1 MRTAFPVGVK
11 QHAFAV
17 GVAGGDGAGDPDVLE
32 CAGAGD
38 DIAVVHFEEDVALCV
53 AHLDVLG
60 HEVAHVGQ
68 LGEQEFGGDEPL
80 LFACHPVA
88 LSRASGR
95 EGRIGC
101 VLDVGQ
107 LACACVEAAGAAVA
121 GEHEVAPLLTVL
133 PLHEHVVIGVFV
145 PQPGKGT

>member
-1 MRTAFPVGVK
+1 MRTAFPSGSSSTRLPW
-11 QHAFAV
+11 

-88 LSRASGR
+88 LSPASGR
-95 EGRIGC
+95 RGG
-101 VLDVGQ
+101 
-107 LACACVEAAGAAVA
+107 
-121 GEHEVAPLLTVL
+121 
-133 PLHEHVVIGVFV
+133 
-145 PQPGKGT
+145 